1 MDDKEFEQPEE
12 LELPDGVHDAEMA
25 LEVLRAWIADG
36 GLHVIFN
43 PETFSHDVSE
53 WGRMLADVA
62 QHIATAVELDGQVS
76 RQEALASMADA
87 FARGVGSPDQSQRSG
102 HIKGRVAH

>member
-1 MDDKEFEQPEE
+1 MEENEHEELHE
-12 LELPDGVHDAEMA
+12 LELPDGVLGAEQA

-53 WGRMLADVA
+53 WGRMLADIV
-62 QHIATAVELDGQVS
+62 QHIAHAVELDGQMT
-76 RQEALASMADA
+76 QAEAQAAIMEAFKIGIASGDA
-87 FARGVGSPDQSQRSG
+87 PTRSG
-102 HIKGRVAH
+102 RIKGRVEH